1 MLKKT
6 IRTVLMTAVAS
17 GALVFAAGCSEDIEG
32 NEQTHPTYVKAKQA
46 REASKYQEAA
56 DLLNDLLS
64 KAPNSAFLHRELA
77 QLYGDNLYDYNRAI
91 YHYERHL
98 ELAKTLSEE
107 DRKTIN
113 SYIELYKKK
122 AAEQVNKAYPQPVP
136 KPEVQVV
143 DNPAALEEKDKE
155 IEQLK
160 KEIEQL
166 KDENVAKHN
175 QYLKLFTMYSEARN
189 KLVEYA
195 ENSANAEPG
204 DTVTVSRVTNN
215 GADAEEATVTDAGDH
230 LIYVVQSGDYPGTIA
245 KKHGIKVRDLMK
257 ANGLT
262 EESARRIKVG
272 QKLKIPKK

>member
-46 REASKYQEAA
+46 REAAKYQDAA

-77 QLYGDNLYDYNRAI
+77 QLYGDNLYDFNRAI

-107 DRKTIN
+107 DKSAVR
-113 SYIELYKKK
+113 SYIDAYKKK
-122 AAEQVNKAYPQPVP
+122 AAEDVIRSNPQLVP
-136 KPEVQVV
+136 KQEVV
-143 DNPAALEEKDKE
+143 DNSAILAEKDKM
-155 IEQLK
+155 
-160 KEIEQL
+160 IEQL
-166 KDENVAKHN
+166 KDENKTKHE
-175 QYLKLFTMYSEARN
+175 QYLQLYSKYSEARK

-195 ENSANAEPG
+195 ESRVNTEPVS
-204 DTVTVSRVTNN
+204 TVTRTTTNTES
-215 GADAEEATVTDAGDH
+215 AEATATVTDAGDH
-230 LIYVVQSGDYPGTIA
+230 LIYIVQSGDYPGTIA

-262 EESARRIKVG
+262 EESARKIKVG

>member
-107 DRKTIN
+107 DRNAIN
-113 SYIELYKKK
+113 SYIEIYKKK
-122 AAEQVNKAYPQPVP
+122 AAEQVIKAYPQLVP

-143 DNPAALEEKDKE
+143 DNTAALEEKDKE

-160 KEIEQL
+160 
-166 KDENVAKHN
+166 DENAAKHN
-175 QYLKLFTMYSEARN
+175 QYLKLYAMYSEARN

-195 ENSANAEPG
+195 ENSATAEPG
-204 DTVTVSRVTNN
+204 GTVTVSRVTNN

-262 EESARRIKVG
+262 EESARKIKVG

>member
-46 REASKYQEAA
+46 REAAKYQDAA

-77 QLYGDNLYDYNRAI
+77 QLYGDNLYDFNRAI

-107 DRKTIN
+107 DKSVVR
-113 SYIELYKKK
+113 SYIDAYKKK
-122 AAEQVNKAYPQPVP
+122 AAEDVIRSNPQLVP
-136 KPEVQVV
+136 KQEVV
-143 DNPAALEEKDKE
+143 DNSAILAEKDKM
-155 IEQLK
+155 
-160 KEIEQL
+160 IEQL
-166 KDENVAKHN
+166 KDENKTKHE
-175 QYLKLFTMYSEARN
+175 QYLQLYSKYSEARK

-195 ENSANAEPG
+195 ESRVNTEPVN
-204 DTVTVSRVTNN
+204 TVTRTTTNTEP
-215 GADAEEATVTDAGDH
+215 AEATATVTDAGDH

-262 EESARRIKVG
+262 EESARKIKVG

>member
-46 REASKYQEAA
+46 REAAKYQDAA

-77 QLYGDNLYDYNRAI
+77 QLYGDNLYDFNRAI

-107 DRKTIN
+107 DKSVVR
-113 SYIELYKKK
+113 SYIDAYKKK
-122 AAEQVNKAYPQPVP
+122 AAEDVIRSNPQLVP
-136 KPEVQVV
+136 KQEVV
-143 DNPAALEEKDKE
+143 DNSAILAEKDKM
-155 IEQLK
+155 
-160 KEIEQL
+160 IEQL
-166 KDENVAKHN
+166 KDENKTKHE
-175 QYLKLFTMYSEARN
+175 QYLQLYSKYSEARK

-195 ENSANAEPG
+195 ESRVNTEPVS
-204 DTVTVSRVTNN
+204 TVTRTTANTES
-215 GADAEEATVTDAGDH
+215 AEATATVTDAGDH
-230 LIYVVQSGDYPGTIA
+230 LIYIVQSGDYPGTIA

-262 EESARRIKVG
+262 EESARKIKVG

>member
-46 REASKYQEAA
+46 REAAKYQDAA

-77 QLYGDNLYDYNRAI
+77 QLYGDNLYDFNRAI

-107 DRKTIN
+107 DKSVVR
-113 SYIELYKKK
+113 SYIEAYRKKV
-122 AAEQVNKAYPQPVP
+122 AEDVIRSNPQMVP
-136 KPEVQVV
+136 KPEVI
-143 DNPAALEEKDKE
+143 DNSAALEEKDKM
-155 IEQLK
+155 IEQLR
-160 KEIEQL
+160 
-166 KDENVAKHN
+166 DENRTKHE
-175 QYLKLFTMYSEARN
+175 QYLQLYSKYSEARK

-195 ENSANAEPG
+195 ESRVNAEPVS
-204 DTVTVSRVTNN
+204 TVTRTVRT
-215 GADAEEATVTDAGDH
+215 AEPAEATTATVTDAGDH
-230 LIYVVQSGDYPGTIA
+230 LIYIVQSGDYPGTIA

-262 EESARRIKVG
+262 EESARKIKVG

>member
-6 IRTVLMTAVAS
+6 FRTVLMTAVAS

-46 REASKYQEAA
+46 RDASKYQDAA

-98 ELAKTLSEE
+98 ELAKTLSPE
-107 DRKTIN
+107 DKKAVR
-113 SYIELYKKK
+113 SYIDIYRKK
-122 AAEQVNKAYPQPVP
+122 AAEEVIRNNPQLAP
-136 KPEVQVV
+136 KPEVPAV
-143 DNPAALEEKDKE
+143 DNAVLEEKDKE
-155 IEQLK
+155 IER
-160 KEIEQL
+160 L
-166 KDENVAKHN
+166 KDENAAKHN
-175 QYLKLFTMYSEARN
+175 QYLELYAKYTEARN
-189 KLVEYA
+189 RLVEYA
-195 ENSANAEPG
+195 EKRTNADTRVSAGTNS
-204 DTVTVSRVTNN
+204 
-215 GADAEEATVTDAGDH
+215 GAGAAGTAAADAGDH
-230 LIYVVQSGDYPGTIA
+230 LIYVVQSGDYPSAIA
-245 KKHGIKVRDLMK
+245 KKHGIKLKDLMS

-262 EESARRIKVG
+262 EETARRIKVG

>member
-6 IRTVLMTAVAS
+6 IRTVLMTVVAS
-17 GALVFAAGCSEDIEG
+17 GALVFAAGCSEEIEG
-32 NEQTHPTYVKAKQA
+32 NEQTHPTYIKAKQA
-46 REASKYQEAA
+46 REAAKYQDAA

-107 DRKTIN
+107 DKNVIR
-113 SYIELYKKK
+113 SYIAVYKKK
-122 AAEQVNKAYPQPVP
+122 AAEEVIQNDPKLLP

-143 DNPAALEEKDKE
+143 DNSAALAEKDKE
-155 IEQLK
+155 IERLQ
-160 KEIEQL
+160 
-166 KDENVAKHN
+166 DENEAKHK
-175 QYLKLFTMYSEARN
+175 QYLELYAKYSEARK
-189 KLVEYA
+189 KLLEYA
-195 ENSANAEPG
+195 EAQANADPG
-204 DTVTVSRVTNN
+204 TAPVVTAAGDGTET
-215 GADAEEATVTDAGDH
+215 AEATEDAGDH
-230 LIYVVQSGDYPGTIA
+230 LIYVVQSGDYPGKIA
-245 KKHGIKVRDLMK
+245 RKHGISVKALMT

-262 EESARRIKVG
+262 EATARRIKVG